1 MTVHSYGAEDPGYMM
16 YEQNISDNG
25 MQFLPDGKAYSHVPV
40 DNSVI
45 AVVPMHPPRQKE
57 EKQQQ

>member
-57 EKQQQ
+57 E